1 MSPHTPKS
9 ALAFLAA
16 LLLTPLAALHAAEQ
30 KPANRPN
37 VIVIL
42 ADDLGYAGLSCYG
55 STFHESP
62 NLDKLAAQGMRF
74 TQAYSSSPYC
84 SPSHASRMT
93 QGDWCEYAQAQAMTP
108 HTRKSHL

>member
-1 MSPHTPKS
+1 MSPHKPKR

-16 LLLTPLAALHAAEQ
+16 LLFAPLAALHAAEQ

-42 ADDLGYAGLSCYG
+42 ADDLGYADLSCYG

-74 TQAYSSSPYC
+74 TQVYSSSPYC
-84 SPSHASRMT
+84 SASRASRIP
-93 QGDWCEYAQAQAMTP
+93 QGD
-108 HTRKSHL
+108 

>member
-1 MSPHTPKS
+1 MKTTLTVACISLKSVWQAVFLRS
-9 ALAFLAA
+9 ALTAILLA
-16 LLLTPLAALHAAEQ
+16 PLAALHASNTSPN
-30 KPANRPN
+30 KPN

-42 ADDLGYAGLSCYG
+42 ADDLGWADLSCYG

-84 SPSHASRMT
+84 SPSRAAIT
-93 QGDWCEYAQAQAMTP
+93 T
-108 HTRKSHL
+108 

>member
-1 MSPHTPKS
+1 MSPHKPKR

-16 LLLTPLAALHAAEQ
+16 LLFAPLAALHAAEQ

-42 ADDLGYAGLSCYG
+42 ADDLGYAALSCYG
-55 STFHESP
+55 RTFHESP

-74 TQAYSSSPYC
+74 TQVYSSSPYC
-84 SPSHASRMT
+84 SASRASRT
-93 QGDWCEYAQAQAMTP
+93 PQGD
-108 HTRKSHL
+108 